1 MDKAS
6 QLQAQAMLNTAIA
19 QRNQAMDQVVSISA
33 VLASAQEENTALK
46 AKIAELEKPD
56 AAEPPPA

>member
-33 VLASAQEENTALK
+33 VLASAQEENAALK

-56 AAEPPPA
+56 ATEPPPA